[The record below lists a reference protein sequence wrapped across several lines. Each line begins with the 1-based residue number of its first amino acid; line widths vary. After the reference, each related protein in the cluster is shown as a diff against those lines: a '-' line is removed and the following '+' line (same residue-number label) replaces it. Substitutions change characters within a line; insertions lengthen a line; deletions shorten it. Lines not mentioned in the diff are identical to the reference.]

1 MTAPDL
7 LRQLADCME
16 EKERLEAENAAL
28 KSELADTKRQVPTE
42 QKEWFTTAEAAKYID
57 RSVGYMQKNRETI
70 PFRQDGFRTIRYNRA
85 DLDKFI
91 EVKKQKKE
99 KKRC

>member
-16 EKERLEAENAAL
+16 EKERLEVENAAL
-28 KSELADTKRQVPTE
+28 KAELADTKRQVPTE
-42 QKEWFTTAEAAKYID
+42 QKEWFTTSEAAKYIG
-57 RSVGYMQKNRETI
+57 RSVGHMQKNREAI
-70 PFRQDGFRTIRYNRA
+70 PFRQDGFRTIRYSRT
-85 DLDKFI
+85 DLDKYI